1 VKVFGIGVYGI
12 DIDLTVEGPTPWHVH
27 GTASLSFFF
36 FSIDVGIDFTFGDAP
51 DTTLPPVAVM
61 PILTDE
67 LGKQVNWRA
76 VLPAGSNLLV
86 ALRPLSQDESQF
98 VLHPVGTLQ
107 VSQRAV
113 PLDLTINKL
122 GASKPN
128 DANRFS
134 LTVTSPDLAK
144 TRDLPESFATAQ
156 FENLDDATKLS
167 LPAYQPQHGG
177 IELAAKD
184 QAYASGTAI
193 CRIVR
198 YDVTIID
205 TKLLRKRF
213 FVYTGSLFM
222 FGLRRNAAALSAL
235 SAALEAKKRPFD
247 GAVAVNS
254 ETYVVANVAD
264 NTVFHPDAAS
274 FTSKS
279 SALDYVAQATTA
291 DPNLHGTLHVIP
303 IFEAAA

>member
-1 VKVFGIGVYGI
+1 
-12 DIDLTVEGPTPWHVH
+12 
-27 GTASLSFFF
+27 
-36 FSIDVGIDFTFGDAP
+36 
-51 DTTLPPVAVM
+51 
-61 PILTDE
+61 
-67 LGKQVNWRA
+67 
-76 VLPAGSNLLV
+76 
-86 ALRPLSQDESQF
+86 
-98 VLHPVGTLQ
+98 LQ

-113 PLDLTINKL
+113 PLDLALDKF

-128 DANRFS
+128 DANRFALNVVS
-134 LTVTSPDLAK
+134 TSLAK
-144 TRDLPESFATAQ
+144 TRDLMESFAPAQ
-156 FENLDDATKLS
+156 FKNLDDAAKLS

-213 FVYTGSLFM
+213 FDYTGSLFM
-222 FGLRRNAAALSAL
+222 FGLRKNAAALSIF

-247 GAVAVNS
+247 GSVAVNA
-254 ETYVVANVAD
+254 ETFVVANVAD
-264 NTVFHPDAAS
+264 NTVFHPDAAA

-279 SALDYVAQATTA
+279 SALEYAAQASA
-291 DPNLHGTLHVIP
+291 ANPDLDGALHVIP
-303 IFEAAA
+303 LFEAAV